1 MKGKKM
7 QLVSSTMASNIFTMG
22 ACEQSNPLQT
32 IGNLYTVPNMKTRML
47 RAKLLLEECLETIN
61 AMGIE
66 VIATET
72 GELSMASPPN
82 VLVRESGPVPVD
94 IVKVID
100 GCTDL
105 NYVSCGTLLS
115 FGVPDV
121 GHQEIVNVANME
133 KFPKGIAIMDSN
145 GKYQK
150 PEGWQDPYRKHQEL
164 LEISCLSLKNDFLFR
179 HGGQWASSIEEDS
192 SRSQVFSFFTPRE
205 CKGRKNG

>member
-1 MKGKKM
+1 MKDKKM

-47 RAKLLLEECLETIN
+47 RAKLLLEECLETID

-66 VIATET
+66 LEVGHCAIKKGTVTFLEKQATYT
-72 GELSMASPPN
+72 
-82 VLVRESGPVPVD
+82 VD
-94 IVKVID
+94 IVNVID
-100 GCTDL
+100 GCADL
-105 NYVSCGTLLS
+105 QYVACGTLLS

-121 GHQEIVNVANME
+121 GHQEVVNVANME
-133 KFPKGIAIMDSN
+133 KFPNGIAIMDSN

-164 LEISCLSLKNDFLFR
+164 MNLSCLSLPQNFLFR
-179 HGGQWASSIEEDS
+179 HGGKWASSVEQDS
-192 SRSQVFSFFTPRE
+192 SRSQVFGFFTPRE
-205 CKGRKNG
+205 CKDRKNGG